1 MSDLKQQ
8 ENLYLLHSLSVEK
21 EETKEQIEFTPIDWC
36 AVDFAVDRI
45 VDWFIQEQIQ
55 VDAIYGIPRGGLI
68 LAVMLSHALDI
79 PLTTQPEKLYD
90 KPLLIVDDVA
100 DTGQTLLPFQNG
112 TNFIVTMHYHQQ
124 SIIIPD
130 CWFLEK
136 FDRWIVYPW
145 E

>member
-21 EETKEQIEFTPIDWC
+21 EQRKEQIESTYIDWC
-36 AVDFAVDRI
+36 DIDLAVDRI

-112 TNFIVTMHYHQQ
+112 TNFIVTMHYHRQ
-124 SIIIPD
+124 SIVIPD

-136 FDRWIVYPW
+136 LDSWIIYPW